1 MLILY
6 GYSNCTDRKYKKIV
20 SEHNVA
26 VLQPDQKYHGL
37 LIKGLV
43 KKGVKVRCFSGLPIN
58 RSVTTRK
65 LIYEKDEI
73 EENAFFHYYTTIN
86 LPVLRQAM
94 IFFAAFWNIL
104 FVKKEKDTYAI
115 CDCLNIAN
123 AYGMKLGCKFRHI
136 PVITI
141 VTDLPDMTSDNKWLK
156 KINNH
161 LFKTVGGFILLTE
174 QMNLKINHD
183 NKPYIVLEGHSD
195 FNAPAINER
204 EKWEAKTGKKI
215 IIYAGSIQKLYG
227 IQNLTEGFIKA
238 DLSNTE
244 LWIFGDGDY
253 RETLIELSKKYPS
266 ICYKGVCDNKEVV
279 ECEMK
284 AALLVNPRPIEPE
297 YTKYS
302 FPSKNME
309 YMVSGTPVMTT
320 KLPGM
325 PKEYYQ
331 YVYLFEDES
340 PNGIARRLNEILNI
354 PIKERNQ
361 KAQEARKFV
370 INEKSNVVQAGKILD
385 FLKKK
390 VEKDV

>member
-6 GYSNCTDRKYKKIV
+6 GYSNCTDGKYKKIV

-37 LIKGLV
+37 LIKGLA
-43 KKGVKVRCFSGLPIN
+43 KNNVKVRCFSGLPIN
-58 RSVTTRK
+58 RKVTSRK

-73 EENAFFHYYTTIN
+73 EGNAYFHYYRTIN
-86 LPVLRQAM
+86 LPVLRQLL
-94 IFFAAFWNIL
+94 IFFSAFWNIL
-104 FVKKEKDTYAI
+104 WVKKEKDTYAI

-141 VTDLPDMTSDNKWLK
+141 VTDLPDMMSDNKWLK

-161 LFKTVGGFILLTE
+161 LFKTVDGFILLTE
-174 QMNLKINHD
+174 QMNTQVNHD

-195 FNAPAINER
+195 VDAPIVKEK
-204 EKWEAKTGKKI
+204 EKWEKESGKKI

-238 DLSNTE
+238 DLKNTE

-253 RETLIELSKKYPS
+253 REKLIELSRKYPS
-266 ICYKGVCDNKEVV
+266 ICYKGICDNKEVV
-279 ECEMK
+279 QYEMK

-309 YMVSGTPVMTT
+309 YMVSGTPLVTT

-325 PKEYYQ
+325 PKEYYP
-331 YVYLFEDES
+331 YIYLLEDES
-340 PNGIARRLNEILNI
+340 PEGVARRLNEILNMPMI
-354 PIKERNQ
+354 ERDK
-361 KAQEARKFV
+361 KAKEARAFV
-370 INEKSNVVQAGKILD
+370 IKEKSNIVQAKKILD
-385 FLKKK
+385 FLKGQVK
-390 VEKDV
+390 

>member
-385 FLKKK
+385 
-390 VEKDV
+390 

>member
-6 GYSNCTDRKYKKIV
+6 GYSNCTDGKYKKIV

-37 LIKGLV
+37 LIKGLA
-43 KKGVKVRCFSGLPIN
+43 KNNVKVRCFSGLPIN
-58 RSVTTRK
+58 RKVTSRK

-73 EENAFFHYYTTIN
+73 EGNAYFHYYRTIN
-86 LPVLRQAM
+86 LPVLRQLL
-94 IFFAAFWNIL
+94 IFFSAFWNIL
-104 FVKKEKDTYAI
+104 WVKKEKDTYAI

-141 VTDLPDMTSDNKWLK
+141 VTDLPDMMSDNKWLK
-156 KINNH
+156 NINNH
-161 LFKTVGGFILLTE
+161 LFKTVDGFILLTE
-174 QMNLKINHD
+174 QMNTQVNHD

-195 FNAPAINER
+195 VDAPIVKEK
-204 EKWEAKTGKKI
+204 EKWEKESGKKI

-238 DLSNTE
+238 DLKNTE

-253 RETLIELSKKYPS
+253 REKLIELSRKYPS
-266 ICYKGVCDNKEVV
+266 ICYKGICDNKEVV
-279 ECEMK
+279 QYEMK

-309 YMVSGTPVMTT
+309 YMVSGTPLVTT

-325 PKEYYQ
+325 PKEYYP
-331 YVYLFEDES
+331 YIYLLEDES
-340 PNGIARRLNEILNI
+340 PEGIARRLNEILNMPMI
-354 PIKERNQ
+354 ERDK
-361 KAQEARKFV
+361 KAKEARAFV
-370 INEKSNVVQAGKILD
+370 IKEKSNIVQAKKILD
-385 FLKKK
+385 FLKGQVK
-390 VEKDV
+390 